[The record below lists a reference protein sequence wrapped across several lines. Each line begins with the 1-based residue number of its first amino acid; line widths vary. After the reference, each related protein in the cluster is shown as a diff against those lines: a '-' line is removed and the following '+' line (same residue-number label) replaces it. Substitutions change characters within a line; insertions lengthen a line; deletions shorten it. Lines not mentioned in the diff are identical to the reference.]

1 MVASAGF
8 KPLVAVLQGLR
19 PHDERLVEQL
29 ASRARTHGQHKVHVR
44 RDEDGSSAP
53 AVSRTARTGSSTT
66 PRPPKQTTS
75 ASSRLKALKDSSA
88 RELVG
93 SGEERCGTEVR
104 LQPDDRRGGIG
115 KFVGHRTV
123 SSSGTGLLAVPCA
136 EQPVAA
142 VLRAGSAR
150 SRTVSPGAS
159 MTTMWPCRLVPVPA
173 AGRRRGRRET
183 SCAAWRLRL
192 WAPRAPAAVQ
202 VGAAGPGGNLGR
214 LGSPCA
220 GAGGVRRRRYAPCRS
235 APQRKALVLPR
246 RAETSD

>member
-29 ASRARTHGQHKVHVR
+29 ASRALTHGQHKVHVR

-53 AVSRTARTGSSTT
+53 AVSMTARTGSSTT

-115 KFVGHRTV
+115 KFVGHRTPCCSMRGAASCCGV
-123 SSSGTGLLAVPCA
+123 AGWFRAQPDGL
-136 EQPVAA
+136 
-142 VLRAGSAR
+142 
-150 SRTVSPGAS
+150 PGAS

-183 SCAAWRLRL
+183 SCAAWRFRLR
-192 WAPRAPAAVQ
+192 APRAPAAVQ

-220 GAGGVRRRRYAPCRS
+220 GAGGVRRRRSTVR
-235 APQRKALVLPR
+235 ALPVGTAAESTRPPPPR
-246 RAETSD
+246 